1 MIRWID
7 EKKKY
12 FKIQF
17 NCVICMY
24 VLDLHG
30 NILVVL
36 TGTLHI
42 LVSLIVGHFLLEVR
56 IVG

>member
-12 FKIQF
+12 FKIQL

-24 VLDLHG
+24 VLNQHG
-30 NILVVL
+30 NISVVL

-42 LVSLIVGHFLLEVR
+42 LVSVIVGHFLQD
-56 IVG
+56 I